1 MPTSNPPAR
10 LMMTA
15 ANIGAVAFKMAEVPA
30 ERYSVAQV
38 NSRNGKDAERPP
50 VPGEFAALTPCQE
63 HRQQHQRGDHDAH
76 LHQREGAKFRA
87 SNPHE
92 QE

>member
-1 MPTSNPPAR
+1 M
-10 LMMTA
+10 
-15 ANIGAVAFKMAEVPA
+15 
-30 ERYSVAQV
+30 
-38 NSRNGKDAERPP
+38 NSKDAERPP